1 MAAPKW
7 PADHAVPPRAMPRR
21 EPVTVCEA
29 WVLPKAEIDRWL
41 KRSAPGEVL
50 VYMRGP
56 RPIHGET
63 IERVRALAGEGRIEQ
78 LPQRRAE
85 GCFGYEYR
93 IERRGDS
100 AVAKAMA
107 DKPAFDGATRII
119 FEALERCVERGRRAY
134 SNQELARIAG
144 LATRAQAAWRVRK
157 LEESGRLATSTEM
170 TAEGPWRVV
179 TIGKRSTASPT
190 GGRP

>member
-1 MAAPKW
+1 MLMAAPKW
-7 PADHAVPPRAMPRR
+7 PVDHAVPPRPLPRR
-21 EPVTVCEA
+21 EPVAVCEA
-29 WVLPKAEIDRWL
+29 WVLARRELDGWVERA
-41 KRSAPGEVL
+41 APGEVL

-63 IERVRALAGEGRIEQ
+63 LERVRVLAAEGRIEQ

-85 GCFGYEYR
+85 GCFGYEHR
-93 IERRGDS
+93 ISRRLDP

-107 DKPAFDGATRII
+107 GKPDFDGASKII
-119 FEALERCVERGRRAY
+119 FEALQRCVERGRRAY
-134 SNQELARIAG
+134 SNRELARIAG

-179 TIGKRSTASPT
+179 TIGKRSTA
-190 GGRP
+190 RPAA